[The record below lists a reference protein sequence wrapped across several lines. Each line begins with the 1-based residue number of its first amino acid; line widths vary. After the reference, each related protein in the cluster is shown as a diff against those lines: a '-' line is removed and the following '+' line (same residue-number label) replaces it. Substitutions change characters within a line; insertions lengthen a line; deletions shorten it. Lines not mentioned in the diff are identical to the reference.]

1 VAVGS
6 LSRTTTRHENAVGG
20 NDAIVCKA
28 ELIGI
33 ESYPPPSTRF
43 PFGQVSSSVVCWLL
57 NSDTVV
63 NAVEA
68 TT

>member
-1 VAVGS
+1 
-6 LSRTTTRHENAVGG
+6 
-20 NDAIVCKA
+20 VCKA